1 MVFRSPYWHGLWR
14 RLPVEPEGLSQMS
27 VATDIGVLRF
37 LHDILSM
44 IRVWILG
51 KTLLAG
57 SASRE

>member
-1 MVFRSPYWHGLWR
+1 
-14 RLPVEPEGLSQMS
+14 MS